1 MVTVVT
7 FAKLSIASNLIG
19 VNKLSM
25 RRNLAAVLVTLALC
39 LGLTV
44 FSPPLSLAQEETEGK
59 RKIVNRVVPA
69 YPDLAR
75 KMHILGTV
83 KVEVVV
89 APSGKLKLA
98 QVIGGNPLLAKAAV
112 DAIEQ
117 WKWAT
122 APQET
127 KELIEL
133 NFHP

>member
-1 MVTVVT
+1 M
-7 FAKLSIASNLIG
+7 
-19 VNKLSM
+19 NKVSM
-25 RRNLAAVLVTLALC
+25 RPSFAAVVMALF
-39 LGLTV
+39 LGLTA
-44 FSPPLSLAQEETEGK
+44 FSPPFSRAQEESEGK

-75 KMHILGTV
+75 KMHIVGTV

-89 APSGKLKLA
+89 APSGKLKLT
-98 QVIGGNPLLAKAAV
+98 QVVGGNPLLAKAAV

-117 WKWAT
+117 WKWRP